1 MEDKTGELLSTDVAG
16 VNRIL
21 PHKHKYAWDLFLKS
35 CANNWMPTEI
45 SMQNDIKQWKNNE
58 ITDDEKLLV
67 KRCLGFF
74 AGSESLV
81 GNNLLISAFRFITDA
96 ECRQYILRQAFE
108 ESLHN
113 LTVVYICDSLDL
125 DVEEVFTAY
134 ETIPSIKAKDDF
146 LMEITTDISRQ
157 DLNPHT
163 KAGKQEI
170 LRNLLTYYIVCEGT
184 FFFSGFAM
192 LLALG
197 RQNKLQG
204 VSDQIKYT
212 LRDETSHIAF
222 GIYLINTIAEQN
234 PTIWTKAIQNEFVE
248 HIKGGPRPIIQ
259 TATNSLDEGIHVL
272 PHSEFVTKF
281 VERYIDY
288 TTGAPVDIPLCTYTN
303 DSAINYN
310 SMIRKAAYFLE
321 EDSIKP
327 YYPGERLISNNVV
340 LNGEHTILTNN
351 EAIHVLSYIETEK
364 YAIPGYTIKVK
375 GDYCKHTGTDTKTVF
390 APQSK
395 AIAENILAVHRE
407 TAKKAT

>member
-1 MEDKTGELLSTDVAG
+1 MNDKTGDLLSGDVAG

-45 SMQNDIKQWKNNE
+45 SMKDDIDQWKHGD

-81 GNNLLISAFRFITDA
+81 GNNLLLSAFRFVTDA

-125 DVEEVFTAY
+125 DIEEVFTAY
-134 ETIPSIKAKDDF
+134 QTIPSIKAKDDF
-146 LMEITTDISRQ
+146 LIEITNDIASP
-157 DLNPHT
+157 DFDVSS
-163 KAGKQEI
+163 KVGKQTL
-170 LRNLLTYYIVCEGT
+170 LRNFLTYWVICEGT

-212 LRDETSHIAF
+212 LRDESSHIAF
-222 GIYLINTIAEQN
+222 GVYLINTLIEQN
-234 PTIWTKAIQNEFVE
+234 PSIWTKSIQEEFVDHMKKAVE
-248 HIKGGPRPIIQ
+248 LEIAYAH
-259 TATNSLDEGIHVL
+259 DVL
-272 PHSEFVTKF
+272 PVGILGLNSEMFVDYMH
-281 VERYIDY
+281 YI
-288 TTGAPVDIPLCTYTN
+288 GN
-303 DSAINYN
+303 
-310 SMIRKAAYFLE
+310 R
-321 EDSIKP
+321 
-327 YYPGERLISNNVV
+327 RL
-340 LNGEHTILTNN
+340 
-351 EAIHVLSYIETEK
+351 EAIGLEYRFPSDKNPFPWLGEVVDVQAMGNFFERR
-364 YAIPGYTIKVK
+364 V
-375 GDYCKHTGTDTKTVF
+375 
-390 APQSK
+390 
-395 AIAENILAVHRE
+395 RE
-407 TAKKAT
+407 YQQVGSLEDDF

>member
-1 MEDKTGELLSTDVAG
+1 MDTKTGELLTKNIAG

-58 ITDDEKLLV
+58 ITEDEKLLV

-81 GNNLLISAFRFITDA
+81 GNNLLLSAFKYITDA

-125 DVEEVFTAY
+125 DVEEVFAAY
-134 ETIPSIKAKDDF
+134 ENIPSIKAKDDF
-146 LMEITTDISRQ
+146 LMSITDDISRQ
-157 DLNPHT
+157 NFTPDT
-163 KAGKQEI
+163 IKGKQEL
-170 LRNLLTYYIVCEGT
+170 LRNFLTYWIVCEGT

-212 LRDETSHIAF
+212 LRDESSHIAF
-222 GIYLINTIAEQN
+222 GTYLINTLIEQN
-234 PTIWTKAIQNEFVE
+234 PSIWTKAIQEEFTE
-248 HIKGGPRPIIQ
+248 HIKKAVELEI
-259 TATNSLDEGIHVL
+259 AYAHDVL
-272 PHSEFVTKF
+272 PTGILGLNAEMFVDYMH
-281 VERYIDY
+281 YI
-288 TTGAPVDIPLCTYTN
+288 GN
-303 DSAINYN
+303 
-310 SMIRKAAYFLE
+310 R
-321 EDSIKP
+321 
-327 YYPGERLISNNVV
+327 RL
-340 LNGEHTILTNN
+340 
-351 EAIHVLSYIETEK
+351 EAIGLEYRFPSDKNPFPWLGEVVDVQAMGNFFERRVREYQ
-364 YAIPGYTIKVK
+364 
-375 GDYCKHTGTDTKTVF
+375 
-390 APQSK
+390 QSGSL
-395 AIAENILAVHRE
+395 EDDF
-407 TAKKAT
+407 

>member
-1 MEDKTGELLSTDVAG
+1 MKDKSGQILTPNIAG

-21 PHKHKYAWDLFLKS
+21 PHKHKFAWDLFLSS

-45 SMQNDIKQWKNNE
+45 SMQQDIKQWKNNE

-81 GNNLLISAFRFITDA
+81 GNNLLLSAFRFITDA
-96 ECRQYILRQAFE
+96 ECRQYILRQAYE

-125 DVEEVFTAY
+125 DIAEVFNAY

-146 LMEITTDISRQ
+146 LMEITSDLSRQ
-157 DLNPHT
+157 EFIPSS
-163 KAGKQEI
+163 KEGKQEI

-212 LRDETSHIAF
+212 LRDESNHIAF
-222 GIYLINTIAEQN
+222 GVYLINTIIEQN
-234 PTIWTKAIQNEFVE
+234 PSIWTKSMQAEFIDHMKVAVDLE
-248 HIKGGPRPIIQ
+248 ISYSR
-259 TATNSLDEGIHVL
+259 DVL
-272 PHSEFVTKF
+272 P
-281 VERYIDY
+281 
-288 TTGAPVDIPLCTYTN
+288 TGILGLNSDMF
-303 DSAINYN
+303 INYMHYIGN
-310 SMIRKAAYFLE
+310 RRLE
-321 EDSIKP
+321 SIGLDYRFPSSTNPFPWLGEVADVQAMGNFFERRSRDYQQNGSLED
-327 YYPGERLISNNVV
+327 
-340 LNGEHTILTNN
+340 
-351 EAIHVLSYIETEK
+351 
-364 YAIPGYTIKVK
+364 
-375 GDYCKHTGTDTKTVF
+375 DF
-390 APQSK
+390 
-395 AIAENILAVHRE
+395 
-407 TAKKAT
+407 

>member
-1 MEDKTGELLSTDVAG
+1 MNTNKTGQLLTENIAG

-45 SMQNDIKQWKNNE
+45 SMQNDIKQWKGDE
-58 ITDDEKLLV
+58 ITEDEKLLV

-81 GNNLLISAFRFITDA
+81 GNNLLLSAFKYITDA

-125 DVEEVFTAY
+125 DIDEVYTAY

-146 LMEITTDISRQ
+146 LMSITN
-157 DLNPHT
+157 DLTRNDFST
-163 KAGKQEI
+163 STIEGKQEL
-170 LRNLLTYYIVCEGT
+170 LRNFLTYWIVCEGT

-212 LRDETSHIAF
+212 LRDESSHIAF
-222 GIYLINTIAEQN
+222 GTYLINTLIEQN
-234 PTIWTKAIQNEFVE
+234 PEIWTKEIQDEFVN
-248 HIKGGPRPIIQ
+248 HIKKAVELEIAYAHDVLPTGILGLNAEMFVDYMHYIGNRR
-259 TATNSLDEGIHVL
+259 LEGIGLDFRFPSDKNPFPWLGEVVDVQAMGN
-272 PHSEFVTKF
+272 FF
-281 VERYIDY
+281 ERRVREYQQA
-288 TTGAPVDIPLCTYTN
+288 G
-303 DSAINYN
+303 S
-310 SMIRKAAYFLE
+310 LE
-321 EDSIKP
+321 D
-327 YYPGERLISNNVV
+327 
-340 LNGEHTILTNN
+340 
-351 EAIHVLSYIETEK
+351 
-364 YAIPGYTIKVK
+364 
-375 GDYCKHTGTDTKTVF
+375 DF
-390 APQSK
+390 
-395 AIAENILAVHRE
+395 
-407 TAKKAT
+407 